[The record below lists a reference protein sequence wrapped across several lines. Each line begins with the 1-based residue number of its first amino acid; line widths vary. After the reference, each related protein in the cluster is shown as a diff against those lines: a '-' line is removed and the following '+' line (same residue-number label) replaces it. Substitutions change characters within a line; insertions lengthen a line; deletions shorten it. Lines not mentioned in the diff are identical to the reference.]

1 MNSIIA
7 GWPQGLLIDASK
19 GTPTDLNFSG
29 FNPSLFVQNTMIAG
43 CTTPVKYAPSA
54 TAPTGATDA
63 SILGWYN
70 TIAYKNT
77 ILNDNSEL
85 ALGHPFN
92 YSTPDFNP
100 TANSPAKSGASFTNP
115 KLTNSFFTSVAY
127 IGACAPGDAW
137 WKTWTKFN

>member
-1 MNSIIA
+1 M
-7 GWPQGLLIDASK
+7 
-19 GTPTDLNFSG
+19 
-29 FNPSLFVQNTMIAG
+29 
-43 CTTPVKYAPSA
+43 
-54 TAPTGATDA
+54 PTGANDA

-70 TIAYKNT
+70 STAFKNT
-77 ILNDNSEL
+77 ILNENSEL
-85 ALGHPFN
+85 ALGDPFN

-100 TANSPAKSGASFTNP
+100 TSNSPANSGASFTNP